1 MSALAIKAM
10 RAKPLDDP
18 RDARPA
24 APGFHG
30 ELQRATTKS
39 EPPRPTPPRDVHQ
52 GPRAGAGHRPR
63 QAPVQANAGDA
74 PATTPPPSLQVAQGV
89 AQADQPAGDVVA
101 MISAGK
107 SLATAVAQP
116 AAQLELDPALA
127 DAPPVQA
134 AQVSAGGEEPLPTTP
149 LEQAV
154 HDLIDRLRDG
164 SDKAP
169 AHDAPTEPALPGTMM
184 AAAAIDD
191 APGKPVPAPAA
202 VREPTPAEQQVST
215 SHVHLVIDD
224 GERLVLTVAV
234 RGSEVIAHVR
244 GDNEAT
250 AAALARNA
258 GVLDESLRARG
269 LNLAELQTG
278 RDHAEPE
285 RRPHH
290 QQNEPRER
298 PQPRFRLEENR

>member
-1 MSALAIKAM
+1 MSALAI
-10 RAKPLDDP
+10 RSLPPQPLDDP
-18 RDARPA
+18 RDPRSA
-24 APGFHG
+24 APGFQG
-30 ELQRATTKS
+30 ELQRATTTS
-39 EPPRPTPPRDVHQ
+39 EPPKPLQPHRDRPK
-52 GPRAGAGHRPR
+52 
-63 QAPVQANAGDA
+63 QAPAQARVSDVVA
-74 PATTPPPSLQVAQGV
+74 PAAPPASPQVAQGV
-89 AQADQPAGDVVA
+89 AQPDQPAGDVVA

-107 SLATAVAQP
+107 SLAAAGAQP
-116 AAQLELDPALA
+116 TAQLQLDPALA
-127 DAPPVQA
+127 DAPPVEA
-134 AQVSAGGEEPLPTTP
+134 ASISAGGEEPVPTTP

-154 HDLIDRLRDG
+154 HDLIDRLREG
-164 SDKAP
+164 SDKPP
-169 AHDAPTEPALPGTMM
+169 AHDEPTEPRLPGTMLT
-184 AAAAIDD
+184 AAIDD
-191 APGKPVPAPAA
+191 APAKPVAAPAG

-285 RRPHH
+285 RRHH
-290 QQNEPRER
+290 QQPEPRER

>member
-1 MSALAIKAM
+1 MSALAI
-10 RAKPLDDP
+10 RPRPTQPLDDP
-18 RDARPA
+18 RDSRTA

-30 ELQRATTKS
+30 ELERATTRT
-39 EPPRPTPPRDVHQ
+39 EPPRPLQPRRD
-52 GPRAGAGHRPR
+52 RPR
-63 QAPVQANAGDA
+63 PTAQAPDAAA
-74 PATTPPPSLQVAQGV
+74 PATAPPSSPQVVQGV
-89 AQADQPAGDVVA
+89 AQPEQPASDVVA

-107 SLATAVAQP
+107 SLAVAQP
-116 AAQLELDPALA
+116 AAQLQLDPALA
-127 DAPPVQA
+127 DAPPVEA
-134 AQVSAGGEEPLPTTP
+134 ACVSAGGEETLPTTP

-154 HDLIDRLRDG
+154 HDLIDRLREG
-164 SDKAP
+164 SDKAS
-169 AHDAPTEPALPGTMM
+169 AHDAPTEPLLPGTTL
-184 AAAAIDD
+184 ASATIDD
-191 APGKPVPAPAA
+191 APAKPVAA
-202 VREPTPAEQQVST
+202 RAEVREPTPAEQQVST

-258 GVLDESLRARG
+258 GVLDEALRARG

-285 RRPHH
+285 RRPH
-290 QQNEPRER
+290 QQPEPREK